1 MITDEH
7 ITQYQELYLQRFG
20 KELSREDARDQGTKL
35 VRLMQLIYKP
45 MTQEELNETLNTK
58 KEIEELLNNK

>member
-7 ITQYQELYLQRFG
+7 ITQYQELYRERFG

-45 MTQEELNETLNTK
+45 MTQEERDETLNIK
-58 KEIEELLNNK
+58 KGIEELKNNK